1 VWHGG
6 EGFASS
12 LIFADFLAGLDS
24 RIYNRCVETQ
34 VLLSGLRFGEG
45 PRWRDGLL
53 WFSDFYRRAVYTV
66 DESGVENLVVEVP
79 GQPSGLGWL
88 PDGSLLIVSMTDRQ
102 VLRWDGN
109 TLSPYADVSAIATFH
124 ANDMI
129 VDTAGRAY
137 VGNFGFDLHAAM
149 LEREVPEI
157 LADNSAGN
165 TSLIRVDPDGSVHE
179 AADDVRFPNGMVLLD
194 GGRTLVVAETLRL
207 QLTAFDVAEDGSLS
221 NRRVWA
227 STAEQG
233 VAPDGICT
241 DGQTIWAAAAL
252 APMVVGYR
260 EGGEVVGTV
269 STQQIAYACALGGSD
284 GNTMFI
290 MTAPSSHPA
299 EVADVEAGTIETATI
314 GD

>member
-1 VWHGG
+1 M
-6 EGFASS
+6 
-12 LIFADFLAGLDS
+12 
-24 RIYNRCVETQ
+24 ETQ

-53 WFSDFYRRAVYTV
+53 WFSDFYRRGVYTV
-66 DESGVENLVVEVP
+66 DESGVESLVVEVP

-88 PDGSLLIVSMTDRQ
+88 PDGSLLIVSMTNRQ
-102 VLRWDGN
+102 VLRWDGS
-109 TLSPYADVSAIATFH
+109 TLSFYADVSDIATFH

-129 VDTAGRAY
+129 VDASGRAY

-207 QLTAFDVAEDGSLS
+207 QLTAFDVAEGWIAVQSAGMGIDRRAGRCPRMGS
-221 NRRVWA
+221 
-227 STAEQG
+227 
-233 VAPDGICT
+233 
-241 DGQTIWAAAAL
+241 
-252 APMVVGYR
+252 APMDRPSGPPPRSLPWWSVTAKAAKWWER
-260 EGGEVVGTV
+260 
-269 STQQIAYACALGGSD
+269 STRNRSPTHAL
-284 GNTMFI
+284 
-290 MTAPSSHPA
+290 
-299 EVADVEAGTIETATI
+299 
-314 GD
+314 

>member
-1 VWHGG
+1 MGT
-6 EGFASS
+6 
-12 LIFADFLAGLDS
+12 D
-24 RIYNRCVETQ
+24 
-34 VLLSGLRFGEG
+34 VLLTGLRFGEG

-53 WFSDFYRRAVYTV
+53 WFSDFYRHGVYTV

-88 PDGSLLIVSMTDRQ
+88 PDGSLLIVSMTDRTL
-102 VLRWDGN
+102 LRWDGS
-109 TLSPYADVSAIATFH
+109 TLSDYADLSSIATFH
-124 ANDMI
+124 TNDMI
-129 VDTAGRAY
+129 VDSQGRAY
-137 VGNFGFDLHAAM
+137 VGNFGFDLHQAM

-179 AADDVRFPNGMVLLD
+179 AIDDVRFPNGMVFLD

-227 STAEQG
+227 STAAQG

-241 DGQTIWAAAAL
+241 DGQTVWAAAAL

-260 EGGEVVGTV
+260 EGGEVAGTV
-269 STQQIAYACALGGSD
+269 ETQQIAYACALGGAD
-284 GNTMFI
+284 GRTMFI

-299 EVADVEAGTIETATI
+299 EVAEVEAGTIEVAHPA
-314 GD
+314 